1 MAAAAPIRFL
11 SAAVWPLTIWPS
23 LTQLEDHSTDD
34 YVERTSPI
42 VATAVAF
49 WICAVALALVAYV
62 GAGLNVLGDGAD
74 IATVLPRW
82 AGAASGVLWF
92 FLPMIYIVG
101 LWLFASRDEAF
112 PS

>member
-1 MAAAAPIRFL
+1 M
-11 SAAVWPLTIWPS
+11 
-23 LTQLEDHSTDD
+23 
-34 YVERTSPI
+34 
-42 VATAVAF
+42 
-49 WICAVALALVAYV
+49 ALALVAYV

-112 PS
+112 PN